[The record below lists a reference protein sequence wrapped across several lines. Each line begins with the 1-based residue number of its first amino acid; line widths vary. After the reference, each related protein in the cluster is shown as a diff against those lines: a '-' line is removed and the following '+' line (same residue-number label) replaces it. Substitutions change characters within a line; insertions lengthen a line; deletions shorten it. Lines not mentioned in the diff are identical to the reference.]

1 MERLI
6 AIRKYRLS
14 YPVLHCIW
22 LHISPDPSKTI
33 AKEGWDDLVTPGVL
47 CGVFGYVIGNFL
59 GVSVYAVLS

>member
-1 MERLI
+1 MR
-6 AIRKYRLS
+6 
-14 YPVLHCIW
+14 
-22 LHISPDPSKTI
+22 